1 MDIEQRLQ
9 RLQERYRSALSAA
22 VLAKAQ
28 YFSLAGEASATA
40 AAVQRAAIH
49 WQQIEARKKAIVA
62 RMVYVEQLAR
72 DAVA

>member
-22 VLAKAQ
+22 VFAKAQ
-28 YFSLAGEASATA
+28 FFSLADEASATA
-40 AAVQRAAIH
+40 VAVQRAAIH

-62 RMVYVEQLAR
+62 RMMYVEQLAR
-72 DAVA
+72 DATA